1 MKKLMIILFLGIA
14 LSLPGCDNSSRD
26 HVAPSRIASSVDIF
40 CKRPSGIIR
49 RHYEKPEKIE
59 AVLHYVRMLDPNGPV
74 EISDDVIR
82 EDYYEIV
89 VHVYDGGARTHRQ
102 HGNTYAALHRRYW
115 GKIQQSVGLRLGH
128 IMALL
133 PSDEYDVNDTDIGK
147 NLL

>member
-1 MKKLMIILFLGIA
+1 MWAMKKLMIILFLGIA

-74 EISDDVIR
+74 EISDDVIW

-89 VHVYDGGARTHRQ
+89 VHVYDGGKSGCDIGRNAKERNGACGCRKQ
-102 HGNTYAALHRRYW
+102 
-115 GKIQQSVGLRLGH
+115 GKIRFPGT
-128 IMALL
+128 
-133 PSDEYDVNDTDIGK
+133 DVP
-147 NLL
+147 